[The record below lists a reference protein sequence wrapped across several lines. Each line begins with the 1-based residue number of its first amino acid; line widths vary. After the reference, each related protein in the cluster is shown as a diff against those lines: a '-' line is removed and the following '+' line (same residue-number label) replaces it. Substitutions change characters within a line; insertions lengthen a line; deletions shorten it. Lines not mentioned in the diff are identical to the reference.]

1 MASPP
6 PSGTAGLA
14 LALDFEGTALSGGA
28 LLRSLNPNGVSGRI
42 ASPGETRSY
51 AFTLTART
59 MALFDSLT
67 PNSSLTWT
75 LTGPE
80 GAVVDARRFDQSDSS
95 GFSGNPVLDLAPGDY
110 VLTVD
115 GAGDT
120 TAFYNFRLTDLA
132 KAMPLP
138 LGTLVSADLTPA
150 NATAAYRFA
159 AEAGETFVFD
169 AIEAR
174 ARAEEHTS
182 ELQSLM
188 CTSYAVF

>member
-1 MASPP
+1 MVIIRSITIVTYYIALFCFFFLMIRRPP
-6 PSGTAGLA
+6 RSTRTDTLFPYTTLFRS

-80 GAVVDARRFDQSDSS
+80 IG
-95 GFSGNPVLDLAPGDY
+95 
-110 VLTVD
+110 
-115 GAGDT
+115 
-120 TAFYNFRLTDLA
+120 
-132 KAMPLP
+132 
-138 LGTLVSADLTPA
+138 
-150 NATAAYRFA
+150 
-159 AEAGETFVFD
+159 
-169 AIEAR
+169 R
-174 ARAEEHTS
+174 AH
-182 ELQSLM
+182 
-188 CTSYAVF
+188 V

>member
-80 GAVVDARRFDQSDSS
+80 GAVVDARRFAQSDSS
-95 GFSGNPVLDLAPGDY
+95 GFAGTPVLDLAIGRASCRERVCQY
-110 VLTVD
+110 V
-115 GAGDT
+115 
-120 TAFYNFRLTDLA
+120 
-132 KAMPLP
+132 
-138 LGTLVSADLTPA
+138 
-150 NATAAYRFA
+150 
-159 AEAGETFVFD
+159 
-169 AIEAR
+169 
-174 ARAEEHTS
+174 
-182 ELQSLM
+182 
-188 CTSYAVF
+188 

>member
-75 LTGPE
+75 LT
-80 GAVVDARRFDQSDSS
+80 RS
-95 GFSGNPVLDLAPGDY
+95 
-110 VLTVD
+110 
-115 GAGDT
+115 
-120 TAFYNFRLTDLA
+120 
-132 KAMPLP
+132 
-138 LGTLVSADLTPA
+138 
-150 NATAAYRFA
+150 
-159 AEAGETFVFD
+159 
-169 AIEAR
+169 
-174 ARAEEHTS
+174 EEHTS

-188 CTSYAVF
+188 RHSYAVFCLKKKKEHNKR

>member
-1 MASPP
+1 
-6 PSGTAGLA
+6 
-14 LALDFEGTALSGGA
+14 
-28 LLRSLNPNGVSGRI
+28 
-42 ASPGETRSY
+42 
-51 AFTLTART
+51 

-120 TAFYNFRLTDLA
+120 TAFYNFLLTDLA
-132 KAMPLP
+132 NATPLP
-138 LGTLVSADLTPA
+138 TGPQVPAGPTSAHAPA
-150 NATAAYRFA
+150 PHPPPAK
-159 AEAGETFVFD
+159 
-169 AIEAR
+169 
-174 ARAEEHTS
+174 
-182 ELQSLM
+182 
-188 CTSYAVF
+188 